1 MSKNRKIITILLT
14 FFMCFALSFS
24 AFEIFAKDFN
34 FNVEQSVEEKEKVA
48 KAINGNWLELIQ
60 NNEDPDSEQPEND
73 GTNYYIRNPYELAWI
88 AYRNNYN
95 SSFSGFSGK
104 NIYIMN
110 EIDLGDHY
118 WTPIGDSNSTW
129 AFRGTLRGYNN
140 SMAKIRNMK
149 VNASQIK
156 WESGRGYLGFF
167 GYTLNASIS
176 NLYIDGS
183 VYSYLDTSRSYS
195 YVGGLVG
202 FATNTTITDVV
213 CNVDVS
219 HYNYRSYVVGSKS
232 TLNLY
237 NCVGGL
243 CGRYSGSSRFIDRV
257 IVMGE
262 LTAKIKIDV
271 TLEESSEGIL
281 WWKEEFKGTLNNYM
295 GAGGIVGYMITSQS
309 IISFDLASY
318 VEIESNMCYVGGIY
332 GYLEYSGISSTKIMR
347 CVYGGDM
354 ATDNTDYDVYAGGI
368 VGYLNSGALYVENA
382 IACMS
387 SSNSGS
393 SSNIN
398 KYYAICGNYENRTV
412 EATYCYGFADI
423 DGVIWGESY
432 SENSRLGVT
441 TIRKTNENNYAVQG
455 KLKAIRSYNLFQ
467 GNWSFS
473 KDPTSSSGWFIPK
486 DSNYESVLSGFT
498 SVVMKR
504 MEYLPCLNLYFVC
517 CELKTGSVD
526 GHTEEIEIKNDTSTT
541 KFLKIKGNFYDYKRN
556 VAYFYNSSSL
566 HSIQIPINNTKSFKF
581 CVPVTTYSLTVNWAS
596 ISFFNTEDI
605 DKDKEYSFTSKFSC
619 LGYYTS
625 EKEEEQIATQQVGQ
639 TSFTSFTN
647 NNLNTKLINYYTLYF
662 DYKEVNFSLYTQ
674 HITADTIS
682 NNIVTI
688 EDYANSEGI
697 VDFTKQEVL
706 EQSIQSSNVVKNAY
720 ITVGDQSKVVS
731 SGVTTIND
739 AKYNIDKLHLCCDI
753 AYGYELFGIFYKNRN
768 GHYRSITKYDSGA
781 TVSDAVYF
789 RDHNGTSLDYCLKQK
804 HMILEGN
811 NSSTFKLLNK
821 LYLGDSIGGEDY
833 IEDGMETLLGS
844 NGTCSIRFYIIAVP
858 KLIKLNTNGSYTND
872 ANSNNTTHTINNDTN
887 INNIYY
893 FRTLK
898 EGYGE
903 DIDGKFNLF
912 EDNEISSLSDLTK
925 GKISSYNNYYF
936 NCYDKGARA
945 LSKKEY
951 EVLDPSEP
959 KTTYYNEDFL
969 SNIFMKY
976 KLNVNNGLYDY
987 NGIYTYFGSTLT
999 IPKDGSN
1006 IVINEPGYN
1015 LWGIKIFYGDI
1026 AYEFEVTDDNNAFVI
1041 NDLFMQNANITAHND
1056 DSIIENDL
1064 EIFLVYRVKSYKVI
1078 NYVFSNSSKKDLYLN
1093 SNVGGNAGGAVG
1105 SWWKVLKEDAEVNA
1119 DGNYD
1124 DDDYIFGITKE
1135 SQYFYNQPIY
1145 VNNTKD
1151 TNCPSA
1157 DSGVNNLINIICE
1170 SQKGYS
1176 FNQAFFQN
1184 LRDNGG
1190 GVKDKIS
1197 DFEYV
1202 DINKIKYK
1210 NSETETSLLSL
1221 GMNNFLPDD
1230 TSEEIEFVVAFS
1242 VAEYEIK
1249 VSVEQK
1255 DDNIIFDSNKPH
1267 GAVGRENDCGFYI
1280 SIEQLEK
1287 DDYYGYP
1294 NKKYDYFEVS
1304 KNEEKIKSWNY
1315 RYMNVSGATNT
1326 ENIHGIL
1333 YGAEITLCIRIEKE
1347 YNFLGWY
1354 MYEEDESFNRTKEE
1368 LISTDAYYVFRQ
1380 GERMHKIY
1388 AKFDRNY
1395 IFNSTTTLNTDNTV
1409 ININNKND
1417 FIAFAKQMKNGK
1429 SFDKKIISLNTSI
1442 DFSGENFEPL
1452 GVKGVTSIETKDPET
1467 NEDVAPYIR
1476 YSLTY
1481 TPFKG
1486 VFYGNGN
1493 TLFNINSTNYFL
1505 PIDGVF
1511 GVVQGGTINNLN
1523 VSNSSFARK
1532 QVYYDNYS
1540 IDELTYNRY
1549 ADFNFINNYNYDYKV
1564 IDKASKVEGFGSI
1577 VGYAEQSKIKGCY
1590 VKDVNFSQL
1599 VEYKKADNTYEAVET
1614 IEKSKI
1620 IYSNNV
1626 GGLVGY
1632 SKGNIISRCYIDS
1645 NIVGGANVGGLI
1657 GYEDVDLTVTTNI
1670 SECFITGQIGD
1681 SYTTVV
1687 RALVGSA
1694 RGMVNI
1700 SDVDIEVNI
1709 VFNKELAEP
1718 DDGSEVT
1725 ESDKLNSICDNIEDE
1740 VTNLQ
1745 YSINVNDNSKTY
1757 DNILETLPNDAWKLY
1772 NEKYVL
1778 SYFYWYVFA

>member
-1 MSKNRKIITILLT
+1 MSKNRKLITILLT

-34 FNVEQSVEEKEKVA
+34 FNVEETVEEEKVA
-48 KAINGNWLELIQ
+48 EAATGIWHDYIE
-60 NNEDPDSEQPEND
+60 EPEND
-73 GTNYYIRNPYELAWI
+73 GTKYYVKNAYELAWI
-88 AYRNNYN
+88 SRQTNY
-95 SSFSGFSGK
+95 SSNTFSGK
-104 NIYIMN
+104 TVYIMN
-110 EIDLGDHY
+110 EIDLKDHY
-118 WTPIGDSNSTW
+118 WIPIGDSATTTSW
-129 AFRGTLRGYNN
+129 AFQGTMCGYNN
-140 SMAKIRNMK
+140 SMTKIRNMY
-149 VNASQIK
+149 VESSMIPYA
-156 WESGRGYLGFF
+156 SGRGYLGLF
-167 GYTLNASIS
+167 GYTLNATIS
-176 NLYIDGS
+176 NLYVDGY
-183 VYSYLDTSRSYS
+183 VYSYLDSSRSYS

-202 FATNTTITDVV
+202 YTTNTTITDVV

-219 HYNYRSYVVGSKS
+219 HYNYRSYVVGSKE
-232 TLNLY
+232 TLDLY

-243 CGRYSGSSRFIDRV
+243 CGRYSGSSRYIDRV

-262 LTAKIKIDV
+262 LTAKININV

-281 WWKEEFKGTLNNYM
+281 WWKEEFKGSLNNYM

-309 IISFDLASY
+309 LISYDLASY
-318 VEIESNMCYVGGIY
+318 VEIDSNMCYVGGIY

-354 ATDNTDYDVYAGGI
+354 TTDNTNYDVYAGGV
-368 VGYLNSGALYVENA
+368 VGYLNSGTLYVENA

-393 SSNIN
+393 SGNIN
-398 KYYAICGNYENRTV
+398 KYYAICGNYESRTV

-423 DGVIWGESY
+423 DGVIWGERK

-441 TIRKTNENNYAVQG
+441 TIRATNEDNYAVSG
-455 KLKAIRSYNLFQ
+455 KLKAIRAYNLFK

-517 CELKTGSVD
+517 CELKTGSVE
-526 GHTEEIEIKNDTSTT
+526 GHSEEIEIKNDTSTT
-541 KFLKIKGNFYDYKRN
+541 NFLKIKGSFYDYRRST
-556 VAYFYNSSSL
+556 AYFYNSSSY
-566 HSIQIPINNTKSFKF
+566 HSIKVPLNNTKSFKF
-581 CVPVTTYSLTVNWAS
+581 CVPVTTYSLTVNWES
-596 ISFFNTEDI
+596 MSYFNKEDEDETKI
-605 DKDKEYSFTSKFSC
+605 YSFNSKFSC

-625 EKEEEQIATQQVGQ
+625 ASETEVFATQEVGQ
-639 TSFTSFTN
+639 SSFTYFTN
-647 NNLNTKLINYYTLYF
+647 KNLNAKIINYYTLYF

-674 HITADTIS
+674 HITASKIS
-682 NNIVTI
+682 NNIVNI
-688 EDYANSEGI
+688 EDYATSEG
-697 VDFTKQEVL
+697 VVNFRKQEVL
-706 EQSIQSSNVVKNAY
+706 EQSIQSSSIISNAY
-720 ITVGDQSKVVS
+720 ITIDEQSKVVS
-731 SGVTTIND
+731 GGVTTINE
-739 AKYNIDKLHLCCDI
+739 AKYNIGKLHLCCDI

-768 GHYRSITKYDSGA
+768 GYYRSITKYDSGA
-781 TVSDAVYF
+781 TVSDSIYF
-789 RDHNGTSLDYCLKQK
+789 RDYDGTSSGLEYCGKQK
-804 HMILEGN
+804 HMILEGSGKTEDN
-811 NSSTFKLLNK
+811 LFKLLNQ
-821 LYLGDSIGGEDY
+821 LYLGDGIGEDDY

-844 NGTCSIRFYIIAVP
+844 NATCTIRFYLIAVP

-872 ANSNNTTHTINNDTN
+872 ANANNTTHTINNDTN

-903 DIDGKFNLF
+903 NIDGKFNLF
-912 EDNEISSLSDLTK
+912 EDNEISSLADLTK

-936 NCYDKGARA
+936 NCYDKDARA

-951 EVLDPSEP
+951 AELDPGTP
-959 KTTYYNEDFL
+959 KTIYYNEDFL
-969 SNIFMKY
+969 SNIFMKK
-976 KLNVNNGLYDY
+976 KLNVNDGSY
-987 NGIYTYFGSTLT
+987 NYSGIYTYFGSTLT

-1006 IVINEPGYN
+1006 IIINEPGYN
-1015 LWGIKIFYGDI
+1015 LWGIKIFYGDM
-1026 AYEFEVTDDNNAFVI
+1026 AYEYEVTDDNSDFVI
-1041 NDLFMQNANITAHND
+1041 NDLFMQNAKITDHND
-1056 DSIIENDL
+1056 NSVIENNL
-1064 EIFLVYRVKSYKVI
+1064 EIFLVYKVKSYKVI
-1078 NYVFSNSSKKDLYLN
+1078 NYVFSNSSEQDLYLN

-1105 SWWKVLKEDAEVNA
+1105 SWWKILKDDATLDAE
-1119 DGNYD
+1119 GNYD
-1124 DDDYIFGITKE
+1124 DEDYIFGITEE

-1151 TNCPSA
+1151 PASPSV
-1157 DSGVNNLINIICE
+1157 DSGVNNLIKIICE
-1170 SQKGYS
+1170 SKKGYS

-1197 DFEYV
+1197 AFEY
-1202 DINKIKYK
+1202 IETNKIKYN
-1210 NSETETSLLSL
+1210 NSETETTLLSL
-1221 GMNNFLPDD
+1221 GMNNFCPDD
-1230 TSEEIEFVVAFS
+1230 TSEEIEFVVTFS
-1242 VAEYEIK
+1242 VAEYNMK

-1255 DDNIIFDSNKPH
+1255 DGNTIFDSNIPH
-1267 GAVGRENDCGFYI
+1267 GATTRDEDCGFYI
-1280 SIEQLEK
+1280 SIKQLEK
-1287 DDYYGYP
+1287 DNYYGHP
-1294 NKKYDYFEVS
+1294 NKEYDYFEVS
-1304 KNEEKIKSWNY
+1304 KNEEKVNSWNY

-1333 YGAEITLCIRIEKE
+1333 YGAEITLCIRIEKA

-1395 IFNSTTTLNTDNTV
+1395 MFNSPTTLNTTNTV
-1409 ININNKND
+1409 ININSKND
-1417 FIAFAKQMKNGK
+1417 FIAFAKQMKNGE

-1452 GVKGVTSIETKDPET
+1452 GVKGVTSIEIKKDPVT
-1467 NEDVAPYIR
+1467 NEDVGYIK
-1476 YSLTY
+1476 YNLTY

-1511 GVVQGGTINNLN
+1511 GVVQGGTVNNLN
-1523 VSNSSFARK
+1523 VSSSNFARK

-1549 ADFNFINNYNYDYKV
+1549 VDFNFLNNFEYDIKTIV
-1564 IDKASKVEGFGSI
+1564 DASKLEGFGSI
-1577 VGYAEQSKIKGCY
+1577 VGYAEQSKITGCY
-1590 VKDVNFSQL
+1590 IKDVNFSQS
-1599 VEYKKADNTYEAVET
+1599 VEYKKADNTYEAVEI
-1614 IEKSKI
+1614 IEKSRV

-1626 GGLVGY
+1626 GGLVGC

-1645 NIVGGANVGGLI
+1645 NVIGGANVGGLI

-1694 RGMVNI
+1694 RGMVKI

-1718 DDGSEVT
+1718 DDGTEIT

-1740 VTNLQ
+1740 AINLQ
-1745 YSINVNDNSKTY
+1745 YSININDNSKTY
-1757 DNILETLPNDAWKLY
+1757 DNKLETLPGVLWKLY

-1778 SYFYWYVFA
+1778 SYFYWYVFD